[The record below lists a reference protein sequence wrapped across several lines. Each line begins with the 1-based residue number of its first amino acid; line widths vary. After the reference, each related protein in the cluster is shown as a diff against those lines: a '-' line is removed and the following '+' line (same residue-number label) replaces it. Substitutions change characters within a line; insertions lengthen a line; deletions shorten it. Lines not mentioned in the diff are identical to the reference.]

1 MKMEPNSLS
10 TLRQNTISSILSTKG
25 KEKTVTSNTKEK
37 KKLNFDAET
46 VTPKTKEK
54 KKLNFD
60 VMITTSANKVFAF
73 NPM

>member
-10 TLRQNTISSILSTKG
+10 SLRQNTISSILSTKG
-25 KEKTVTSNTKEK
+25 KEKTVTSNK
-37 KKLNFDAET
+37 KKQLNFDVET
-46 VTPKTKEK
+46 VTPSTKEK